1 VNLYEQQALN
11 RRRTV
16 MVMVVFVGVLALLG
30 LGFDIVYLGAGA
42 PAIPFGTVAALG
54 IGGGMAWHGYRYGDQ
69 SVITSTRAVP
79 LDEAI
84 AAAPEADRLALRQ
97 FQNVLEEMSIA
108 SGLPMPKAYVV
119 PDPDPN
125 AFATGR
131 DPEHASIAVT
141 EGLVRMLTREELQGV
156 VAHEMAHIRNYDIRL
171 MTIVAALVG
180 AIALLAD
187 WSARGMRSG
196 GGRRT
201 GRGRG
206 GKNGGAAAVL
216 LIVLWVAAVLLAPLI
231 ARLLAMLVSRQREYL
246 ADATAA
252 ELTRN
257 PLALAGALERIE
269 AAAAPTLAI
278 KRGSAHLC
286 IADPLGRTI
295 NLREGFVADLFASHP
310 PMPERIAALKRMAYE
325 RA

>member
-16 MVMVVFVGVLALLG
+16 LVMVVFVAFLGLLG
-30 LGFDIVYLGAGA
+30 LGFDTAVIGTPTV
-42 PAIPFGTVAALG
+42 PFGTIAALA
-54 IGGGMAWHGYRYGDQ
+54 IGGGMAWHGYHHGDRD
-69 SVITSTRAVP
+69 VIRSTRAVP
-79 LDEAI
+79 LDQAI
-84 AAAPEADRLALRQ
+84 AAAGPEDRLALQQ
-97 FQNVLEEMSIA
+97 FRNVLDEMRIA
-108 SGLPMPKAYVV
+108 AGLPRPAAWVI

-141 EGLVRMLTREELQGV
+141 EGLLRMMTREELQGV

-180 AIALLAD
+180 TIALLAD
-187 WSARGMRSG
+187 WSARGMRMG
-196 GGRRT
+196 MGRRG
-201 GRGRG
+201 GRGRNG
-206 GKNGGAAAVL
+206 GGAAILLVVVWVL
-216 LIVLWVAAVLLAPLI
+216 AILIAPLV

-257 PLALAGALERIE
+257 PIALARALERIE
-269 AAAAPTLAI
+269 TAAAPTLAI

-286 IADPLGRTI
+286 IADPLGRRV
-295 NLREGFVADLFASHP
+295 NLREGLLADLFASHP
-310 PMPERIAALKRMAYE
+310 PMPKRIAALRRMAYE
-325 RA
+325 QR